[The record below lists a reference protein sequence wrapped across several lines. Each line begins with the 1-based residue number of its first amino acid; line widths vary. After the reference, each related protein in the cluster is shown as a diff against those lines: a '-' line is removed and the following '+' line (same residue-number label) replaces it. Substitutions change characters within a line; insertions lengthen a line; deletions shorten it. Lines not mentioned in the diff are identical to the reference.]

1 MLAKKSYFSMRSTRP
16 FLKMKVL
23 PTNERSAFQLL
34 DAMKLNDKGTI
45 NSNKTTAKTHA
56 TMDEKITIPLYTE
69 PLHLLITRY
78 GWRPRKISGNYTFEQ
93 SRFKKESVIMNQV
106 SRQNAQT
113 DSEKD
118 FYKLMNNLNFG
129 YDCRNNQDNCF
140 FQPIYNEIEEL
151 SYAKCYQNVFDQ
163 QISDFVSTEI
173 LECWIEEEF
182 LNKLYALDMQ
192 DEFYKARK
200 NSLEIKKKKEKRAGC
215 CVLDEKIKAKNP
227 QKNSIKDID

>member
-1 MLAKKSYFSMRSTRP
+1 MRSTRP

-106 SRQNAQT
+106 SRQIAQT

-163 QISDFVSTEI
+163 QVTLSLLRSSNVGSRRNFWTNYMLST
-173 LECWIEEEF
+173 CR
-182 LNKLYALDMQ
+182 M
-192 DEFYKARK
+192 
-200 NSLEIKKKKEKRAGC
+200 NSTRSGKTLLRLKKKKKKE
-215 CVLDEKIKAKNP
+215 LDAVFSMKKSRQKNP
-227 QKNSIKDID
+227 KKIQ